1 MTYWNT
7 ICKINY
13 LNEETIQEVE
23 SLTPIQDEATLQE
36 LMEFLGLEK
45 YVKEMRPQLSSDRT
59 DST

>member
-1 MTYWNT
+1 VTYWNT